1 MSVLV
6 TGATGKQGGAT
17 ARHLFARGI
26 EVHALVR
33 TPSSAAALEL
43 QRLGATLIKGSF
55 DDLES
60 LHRACE
66 NKTTVFLNVSPSF
79 RNDGAEVL
87 QATNVI
93 HAARAA
99 GTVTTLVYA
108 SVCGV
113 EQRESFPNWT
123 TWPAD
128 NLLKNYFLDK
138 AAIED
143 LVRSSGFTNWT
154 ILRPPV
160 FMTNYLDPTASA
172 FFPELTA
179 SHVFRVALAE
189 GKRTMLISPD
199 DIGRIAAAVIA
210 EPGRFRGRAIDIGA
224 EALTAEEVAGALA
237 EVSGREIRV
246 ERIPEGEAT
255 ELAKTNVQ
263 IDIQLWFWERQ
274 TLFDPKELEAE
285 LGLKLTGFR
294 EFLRANEGLV
304 REMLG

>member
-17 ARHLFARGI
+17 ARHLLALGI

-33 TPSSAAALEL
+33 TPNSAAALEL
-43 QRLGATLIKGSF
+43 QRLGATLIEGSF
-55 DDLES
+55 DDPDS
-60 LHRACE
+60 LHRACA

-79 RNDGAEVL
+79 RNDGAEVRH
-87 QATNVI
+87 ATNVI

-99 GTVTTLVYA
+99 GTVTTLVYP
-108 SVCGV
+108 SVCGI
-113 EQRESFPNWT
+113 EHHESFPGWA

-128 NLLKNYFLDK
+128 SVLKNYFLDK

-143 LVRSSGFTNWT
+143 LVRSSGFANWT
-154 ILRPPV
+154 ILRPPS
-160 FMTNYLDPTASA
+160 FMTNYLNPTASA

-179 SHVFRVALAE
+179 SHVFRTALAE

-210 EPGRFRGRAIDIGA
+210 DPSRFAGRAIDIGA

-246 ERIPEGEAT
+246 EHIPEAEAR
-255 ELAKTNVQ
+255 ELAKTSVQ
-263 IDIQLWFWERQ
+263 IDLQLWYWERQ
-274 TLFDPKELEAE
+274 TLFDPRELQAE
-285 LGLKLTGFR
+285 LGVTFASFR
-294 EFLRANEGLV
+294 DFLRANEGLV
-304 REMLG
+304 RETLG